1 MPTVVYDGPLPTRRV
16 GFGMLVRGQPQEVS
30 QSLLDTYRTQLLN
43 CRILDEDEDEDDG
56 DGGIPDN
63 GWTRVNII
71 DWLKGND
78 VRTRAGLTK
87 AQLLSRVDEYLN
99 PTVEE
104 ETVEE
109 EVESTE
115 ENNSGEDLGED
126 IQE

>member
-1 MPTVVYDGPLPTRRV
+1 
-16 GFGMLVRGQPQEVS
+16 MLVRGQAQEVS

-43 CRILDEDEDEDDG
+43 CRIWGEKNSSSPEVDAGDD
-56 DGGIPDN
+56 GIPDN
-63 GWTRVNII
+63 GWTRIKII
-71 DWLKGND
+71 NWLKDND